1 MEQDKQDEL
10 TDLEQTLGGQ
20 IESVHIIMN
29 SDLDRVVAGAEPP
42 YRRIVAMI
50 PDALDRRLA
59 IAVATA
65 RRTKVSVVI
74 EALGYICDKLEQ
86 EKPA

>member
-1 MEQDKQDEL
+1 MDEFWVAADGA
-10 TDLEQTLGGQ
+10 TDDTDAIQAA
-20 IESVHIIMN
+20 
-29 SDLDRVVAGAEPP
+29 LDAAVAEPP
-42 YRRIVAMI
+42 HRRIVAMI

-65 RRTKVSVVI
+65 RRTKVSVII
-74 EALGYICDKLEQ
+74 EAIGDICNKLEG

>member
-1 MEQDKQDEL
+1 MDA
-10 TDLEQTLGGQ
+10 
-20 IESVHIIMN
+20 
-29 SDLDRVVAGAEPP
+29 AGAEPP

-50 PDALDRRLA
+50 PDALDRRFA

-65 RRTKVSVVI
+65 RRTKASVII
-74 EALGYICDKLEQ
+74 EALGYICDKLEG